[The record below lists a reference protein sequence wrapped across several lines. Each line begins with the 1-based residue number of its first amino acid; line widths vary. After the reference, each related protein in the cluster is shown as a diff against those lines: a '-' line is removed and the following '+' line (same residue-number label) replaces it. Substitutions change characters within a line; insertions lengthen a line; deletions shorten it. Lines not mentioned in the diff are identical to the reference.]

1 MVSRGVQYEWGEG
14 INRINPLF
22 STHYTIHC
30 PLPGIKSFV
39 AHLAAQDILPTG
51 LGRCPVAH
59 CSGPEEVLGCPK
71 KSPEM
76 IQKFGGDD
84 HSHYDF
90 TWLIGY
96 KPRTMGI

>member
-1 MVSRGVQYEWGEG
+1 MNGG

-22 STHYTIHC
+22 SIHYTIHC
-30 PLPGIKSFV
+30 PLPGIKSCV

-76 IQKFGGDD
+76 IKKKSGEMTI
-84 HSHYDF
+84 H
-90 TWLIGY
+90 TLISPG
-96 KPRTMGI
+96 